1 MNRIVLLTAMAILCG
16 TMLQSQKGKQTRP
29 APARPS
35 TVDEAVTV
43 IKTKWLSPK
52 DLDWLLRI
60 PKEQAVSR
68 LYRPFGTGLR
78 NAFGLWGDNQP
89 LKDSC
94 GTNDPEGCSVVIL
107 NRLWES
113 VRADAD
119 PALVRQIDC
128 QFQLVQKIHINYQ
141 GFHKLTIGELLKAM
155 QAQIDEQM
163 AKQSG
168 CQTSLTLEVEGKV
181 DRHCYVD
188 ARFAVPRKD
197 QKDQKAQPTENTL
210 EKVLDWLSFFNF
222 FRMAHEPPRITL
234 NFARECHFP
243 TPPYLYADGNK

>member
-1 MNRIVLLTAMAILCG
+1 MKRIVLLTAVVILSC
-16 TMLQSQKGKQTRP
+16 TMLQGQKGKQQRP
-29 APARPS
+29 APPRPS
-35 TVDEAVTV
+35 TVDEAVTI

-52 DLDWLLRI
+52 DLDWLLRN
-60 PKEQAVSR
+60 PKEQVVWR

-78 NAFGLWGDNQP
+78 NSFGLWGDNQS

-94 GTNDPEGCSVVIL
+94 GNNDPEGCSVVIL

-128 QFQLVQKIHINYQ
+128 QFQLVREIRINYK

-163 AKQSG
+163 TRQTV
-168 CQTSLTLEVEGKV
+168 CPQTSLALEVEGKV

-188 ARFAVPRKD
+188 TRFAVPRKG
-197 QKDQKAQPTENTL
+197 QKDQPTEDTL
-210 EKVLDWLSFFNF
+210 EKVLDQLSFFTF
-222 FRMAHEPPRITL
+222 FRVSHVPPKITL
-234 NFARECHFP
+234 RFASECHFP
-243 TPPYLYADGNK
+243 TPPYLYAGALR